1 MNPAE
6 TTLATKTVKPLD
18 GIRVLDLTRYL
29 AGPYCTMLLA
39 GLGAEVIKIEP
50 PGRGDI
56 YRARAP
62 FAGPRGC
69 HTTRQTSAD
78 VGMGLV
84 HRARNKKSITLNLH
98 EAAGRALFK
107 TLCRNVDV
115 VVENYSPGV
124 LDEMDC
130 SYNTLSALNSRLIL
144 CSISGFG
151 QTGPLKDW
159 RAYDPVIQGMS
170 GLMSITGY
178 AGNPPVRCGAAVA
191 DTVAPLVGVI
201 GVLAALMRRGITG
214 KGDWVDVSMLDA
226 LTFIMPEVMEYFQGG
241 GLKTPMENRH
251 PGGAP
256 FNVFEAADGHVY
268 IATIT
273 DVDWQTLLK
282 AMGRDDLLDDARF
295 RHLADRHAHIED
307 LEAIVASWVGAKKR
321 DEVVATL
328 QQNKVACGPVLSI
341 EEVLRSKQLEA
352 RGMLVDL
359 EMPGG
364 GKVPG
369 ACGLGV
375 PIRFANGPLVFDQPA
390 PLLGEHNDEIFG
402 TLAGLSQQQL
412 EELAAKGII

>member
-1 MNPAE
+1 MTLETE
-6 TTLATKTVKPLD
+6 TTAETVKPLD
-18 GIRVLDLTRYL
+18 GLRVLDLTRYL

-39 GLGAEVIKIEP
+39 ALGAEVIKIEP
-50 PGRGDI
+50 PGRGDL
-56 YRARAP
+56 YRTRAP
-62 FAGPRGC
+62 FVGPQGC
-69 HTTRQTSAD
+69 HTIRQTDAD
-78 VGMGLV
+78 VGIGLV

-98 EAAGRALFK
+98 EGAGRAVFK
-107 TLCRNVDV
+107 TLCRNADV

-130 SYNTLSALNSRLIL
+130 SYGTLSGLNPRLIL

-159 RAYDPVIQGMS
+159 RAYDPVIQAMS

-201 GVLAALMRRGITG
+201 GVLAALLRRGITG

-241 GLKTPMENRH
+241 GLKKPMANRH

-256 FNVFEAADGHVY
+256 FNIFEAADGHVY

-273 DVDWQTLLK
+273 DLDWQTLLI
-282 AMGRDDLLDDARF
+282 AMGRDDLLDDVRFSRLAAR
-295 RHLADRHAHIED
+295 HVHIEEV
-307 LEAIVASWVGAKKR
+307 EALVSAWVGTKHR
-321 DEVVATL
+321 DEVVTTL
-328 QQNKVACGPVLSI
+328 QRRKVACGPVLSL

-359 EMPGG
+359 ELPGG

-369 ACGLGV
+369 VRGLGI
-375 PIRFANGPLVFDQPA
+375 PIHFANGPLGFDQPA
-390 PLLGEHNDEIFG
+390 PRLGEHNAEVYRD
-402 TLAGLSQQQL
+402 LASLDQQQL
-412 EELAAKGII
+412 DALVADGVI